1 VPIPRILRRPVL
13 GLAARVLGMDLSEA
27 RDPVMAFGSLDELF
41 VRRLRP
47 GAREWP
53 ARGDVAGSPVDGVV
67 GAHGPIE
74 AGQLVQAKGRHYTVA
89 ELLDD
94 VAGAVR
100 FEGGSFLTLYLAP
113 RHYHRIHAPVGGS
126 VAEARHI
133 PGRLLPV
140 NRPAVRRID
149 RLFPR
154 NERLVAFIEPHDPGL
169 GPEPP
174 EAESDAGAAA
184 SAEPTWADP
193 LAGLAGAPAVGWS
206 GGAVAVVAVGAFN
219 VGRITADFDAALA
232 TNRWRAEV
240 ETHRYDP
247 PVALDRGDG
256 LMAFHLGSTVVLLF
270 ERRVEFAAGVG
281 PGAEIR
287 LGQPLTA

>member
-1 VPIPRILRRPVL
+1 
-13 GLAARVLGMDLSEA
+13 MDLSEA
-27 RDPVMAFGSLDELF
+27 RDPVTAYGSLDELF
-41 VRRLRP
+41 VRRLRA

-53 ARGDVAGSPVDGVV
+53 TRAEVAGSPVDGVV
-67 GAHGPIE
+67 GAHGPIA
-74 AGQLVQAKGRHYTVA
+74 AGELVQAKGRHYMVA

-94 VAGAVR
+94 AAGAVR

-140 NRPAVRRID
+140 NRPAVDRID

-154 NERLVAFIEPHDPGL
+154 NERLVAFIEPHDPG
-169 GPEPP
+169 
-174 EAESDAGAAA
+174 AGA
-184 SAEPTWADP
+184 
-193 LAGLAGAPAVGWS
+193 GA
-206 GGAVAVVAVGAFN
+206 GAVAVVAVGAFN
-219 VGRITADFDAALA
+219 VGRITADFDAALV
-232 TNRWRAEV
+232 TNRRRAEV

-247 PVALDRGDG
+247 PVVLDRGDG

-270 ERRVEFAAGVG
+270 ERRVEFAAGVA
-281 PGAEIR
+281 PGAEVR

>member
-1 VPIPRILRRPVL
+1 
-13 GLAARVLGMDLSEA
+13 MDLSEA
-27 RDPVMAFGSLDELF
+27 RDPVTAYGSLDELF
-41 VRRLRP
+41 VRRLRA

-53 ARGDVAGSPVDGVV
+53 TRAEVAGSPVDGVV
-67 GAHGPIE
+67 GAHGPIA
-74 AGQLVQAKGRHYTVA
+74 AGELVQAKGRHYMVA

-94 VAGAVR
+94 AAGAVR

-140 NRPAVRRID
+140 NRPAVDRID

-154 NERLVAFIEPHDPGL
+154 NERLVAFIEPHDPG
-169 GPEPP
+169 
-174 EAESDAGAAA
+174 AGA
-184 SAEPTWADP
+184 
-193 LAGLAGAPAVGWS
+193 GA
-206 GGAVAVVAVGAFN
+206 GAVAVVAVGAFN
-219 VGRITADFDAALA
+219 VGRITADFDAALV
-232 TNRWRAEV
+232 TNRRRAEV

-247 PVALDRGDG
+247 AVVLDRGDG

-270 ERRVEFAAGVG
+270 ERRVEFAAGVA
-281 PGAEIR
+281 PGAEVR

>member
-1 VPIPRILRRPVL
+1 VPIPRLLRRPVL

-27 RDPVMAFGSLDELF
+27 RDAVTAFGSLNELF
-41 VRRLRP
+41 VRRLRA

-53 ARGDVAGSPVDGVV
+53 TRADVAGSPVDGVV
-67 GAHGPIE
+67 GAHGNIE
-74 AGQLVQAKGRHYTVA
+74 AGELLQAKGRHYTVA

-94 VAGAVR
+94 AARAVR

-113 RHYHRIHAPVGGS
+113 RHYHRVHAPVGGS

-174 EAESDAGAAA
+174 EAELDAGAAA
-184 SAEPTWADP
+184 SAEPTWAEP
-193 LAGLAGAPAVGWS
+193 SSAMAEASSARWS
-206 GGAVAVVAVGAFN
+206 GGEVAVVAVGAFN
-219 VGRITADFDAALA
+219 VGRITADFDAALS
-232 TNRWRAEV
+232 TNRRRAEV

-270 ERRVEFAAGVG
+270 DQRVEFAAGVA

>member
-1 VPIPRILRRPVL
+1 VPIPRPLRRPVL
-13 GLAARVLGMDLSEA
+13 GVAARVLGMDLSEA
-27 RDPVMAFGSLDELF
+27 RDPVTAFGSLDELF
-41 VRRLRP
+41 VRRLRA

-53 ARGDVAGSPVDGVV
+53 SRPDVAGSPVDGVV
-67 GAHGPIE
+67 GAHGGIE
-74 AGQLVQAKGRHYTVA
+74 AGELVQAKGRRYTVA

-94 VAGAVR
+94 AEQATR
-100 FEGGSFLTLYLAP
+100 FEAGSYLTLYLAP

-140 NRPAVRRID
+140 NRPAVGRID

-154 NERLVAFIEPHDPGL
+154 NERLVVLMEPHDPGL
-169 GPEPP
+169 GPEPA
-174 EAESDAGAAA
+174 EALLDAGAAEPWREA
-184 SAEPTWADP
+184 SAGMAE
-193 LAGLAGAPAVGWS
+193 APAGRWL

-219 VGRITADFDAALA
+219 VGRITTDFDEALA
-232 TNRWRAEV
+232 TNRRRAQV

-247 PVALDRGDG
+247 PLALDRGEG

-270 ERRVEFAAGVG
+270 ERRVEYAAGVEH
-281 PGAEIR
+281 GAELR
-287 LGQPLTA
+287 LGQPLTS

>member
-1 VPIPRILRRPVL
+1 VPIPRPLRRPIL

-27 RDPVMAFGSLDELF
+27 RDPVTAFGSLDELF
-41 VRRLRP
+41 VRRLGA

-53 ARGDVAGSPVDGVV
+53 SRADVAGSPVDGVV

-74 AGQLVQAKGRHYTVA
+74 AGELVQAKGRRYTVA

-94 VAGAVR
+94 AAGAVR

-113 RHYHRIHAPVGGS
+113 RHYHRIHAPVGGL
-126 VAEARHI
+126 VAEACHI

-140 NRPAVRRID
+140 NRPAVGRID

-154 NERLVAFIEPHDPGL
+154 NERLVAYIEPHDPGL

-174 EAESDAGAAA
+174 EAELDVGAAA

-193 LAGLAGAPAVGWS
+193 SSAMAEASAAGWS

-219 VGRITADFDAALA
+219 VGRITADFDAALV
-232 TNRWRAEV
+232 TNRRGADV
-240 ETHRYDP
+240 ETHRYEP
-247 PVALDRGDG
+247 PVAVDRGEG

-270 ERRVEFAAGVG
+270 ERRVAFAPGVG
-281 PGAEIR
+281 PGAETR